1 MAVGHVWDLPLTE
14 RLHQGHKEFKCH
26 TCPAGLGWEWAR
38 GQVCRLP
45 FPVTTLDT
53 IHTCMR
59 LLSPPH
65 LDGFQLHA
73 KAVVF
78 WQQVPVPGFNLL
90 QLRLQLSFIFSASLL
105 EFSEFLLRVL
115 CPTEFPD
122 VSWSFTERLHAA
134 VIHVSALYSTAFW
147 GRNCHCPH
155 YTYVKMRWLVSRS
168 NKSETELG
176 PAPRCA
182 WLHSPFLTNSLSTHS
197 FHLYFLEPNM

>member
-1 MAVGHVWDLPLTE
+1 MCE
-14 RLHQGHKEFKCH
+14 
-26 TCPAGLGWEWAR
+26 TCLSQSASIRGIKSSSVTHARQAWGWEWAR

-45 FPVTTLDT
+45 FPVTTLGT

-90 QLRLQLSFIFSASLL
+90 QLCLQFSFIFSASLL

-155 YTYVKMRWLVSRS
+155 YTDEKMRWLVSRS
-168 NKSETELG
+168 SKSN
-176 PAPRCA
+176 RA
-182 WLHSPFLTNSLSTHS
+182 WACPQVCLT
-197 FHLYFLEPNM
+197 P